1 MSALAARNALVW
13 MLVAQFA
20 VLAPLLLQFP
30 WWISV
35 VCFGCGLWRVLIY
48 QQRSTYPHW
57 SVKLILV
64 FLTLIGLLLQWQSLL
79 SLEPWI
85 GLLLLMF
92 SLKLL
97 EMQRARDLYQ
107 VILLGYFVAMA
118 HFLYDQSFLSSS
130 YTFACVLLITASL
143 VGCQQVRADLRPWLP
158 LQKAVVLIL
167 QAVPLMLV
175 FFVLFPRLA
184 PLWSIPQPE
193 SMAVT
198 GISDRMTMG
207 SISELTQSS
216 ELAFRATFT
225 EQLPDSQSLYWR
237 GLVLNEFDG
246 ETWSRQAPR
255 YIDRP
260 HRSGRRPPAW
270 LSDRVAMSEPVGYQV
285 LMEPS
290 QQKWLFTLPMVLPSP
305 NWEIGLSREQH
316 LVYSEPVRNRIRF
329 NVYSALSYR
338 VDIELPERERDY
350 YLALPAQGNPRSLGF
365 AKRLAESFSDRRAV
379 AEAVMAFFRQ
389 EPFYYTLR
397 PGRLEGDTIDQFLFD
412 SRRGF
417 CGHFAGSFTFLMR
430 AAGIPARVVVGYQ
443 GGEFNPVGNYI
454 EVRQF
459 DAHAWSEIWL
469 QGLGWVRMDPTAAV
483 APERIELGIEAA
495 IQEEGSFLENIP
507 VSWLK
512 MRGFVWLT
520 EVRFQLSAWSH
531 YWNSFVV
538 GYDPVM
544 QINFLSRFWQ
554 GIVIQDLAPLTL
566 FAFVVMIFLL
576 AIVLLRSVKG
586 RHYSE
591 MAVVFNEFSAL
602 FSLLGYPRS
611 KHEGPS
617 DYCHRLALQRPDLA
631 EAIDDF
637 SEHYIAR
644 SYAGD
649 PAVSVKSLKRRII
662 GLKMRLLR
670 PSTGL
675 IARV

>member
-1 MSALAARNALVW
+1 MTGLAARNALAW
-13 MLVAQFA
+13 MLVAQVA
-20 VLAPLLLQFP
+20 VLAPMLLRFP

-35 VCFGCGLWRVLIY
+35 VCFCCGLWRVLIY

-57 SVKLILV
+57 SIKAIFV
-64 FLTLIGLLLQWQSLL
+64 FLTLAGLLLQWKSLL

-97 EMQRARDLYQ
+97 EMQRVRDVYQ
-107 VILLGYFVAMA
+107 AILLGYFVALT
-118 HFLYDQSFLSSS
+118 HFLYDQSFLSSC
-130 YTFACVLLITASL
+130 YTFACVLMITAGL

-158 LQKAVVLIL
+158 LQKAAVLIF

-184 PLWSIPQPE
+184 PLWSIPQAG

-198 GISDRMTMG
+198 GISDQMRMG

-216 ELAFRATFT
+216 KLAFRATFADR
-225 EQLPDSQSLYWR
+225 LPGSQSLYWR

-246 ETWSRQAPR
+246 ETWSRQSSSHNSNL
-255 YIDRP
+255 Y
-260 HRSGRRPPAW
+260 RSGRRAPQW
-270 LSDRVAMSEPVGYQV
+270 LSDREVISEPVRYRI

-290 QQKWLFTLPMVLPSP
+290 QQKWLFTLPMVMPAA
-305 NWEIGLSREQH
+305 NWKIGLSSEQH
-316 LVYSEPVRNRIRF
+316 LVFSEPIRNRIGF
-329 NVYSALSYR
+329 NVQSALRYR
-338 VDIELPERERDY
+338 VDTNLSQSERAY
-350 YLALPAQGNPRSLGF
+350 YLRLPAEGNPQSRSF
-365 AKRLAESFSDRRAV
+365 ARRLNESSADKQAV
-379 AEAVMAFFRQ
+379 AEAVLAFFRQ
-389 EPFYYTLR
+389 EQFYYTLR
-397 PGRLEGDTIDQFLFD
+397 PGRLEGETIDQFLFA

-417 CGHFAGSFTFLMR
+417 CGHFASSFTFLMR

-495 IQEEGSFLENIP
+495 LQEEGSFLENIP
-507 VSWLK
+507 VFWLK
-512 MRGFVWLT
+512 LRGFAWLT
-520 EVRFQLSAWSH
+520 EVRFQIGAWSH

-544 QINFLSRFWQ
+544 QLNLLSRFWE
-554 GIVIQDLAPLTL
+554 GIQIQDLAHLTL
-566 FAFVVMIFLL
+566 LSFVAMMFLL

-591 MAVVFNEFSAL
+591 IVLVFNEFSAL
-602 FSLLGYPRS
+602 FALLGYPRL
-611 KHEGPS
+611 KHEGPL

-631 EAIDDF
+631 EAINEF

-649 PAVSVKSLKRRII
+649 PAISVKALKRRIF
-662 GLKMRLLR
+662 GLRLRLLK
-670 PSTGL
+670 PVS
-675 IARV
+675 